1 MEENMK
7 LSKLNEIFN
16 DCKSEHMDNNE
27 GYVAIQ
33 VRMDGFPE
41 DEIIVNRCEN
51 IDTKLEYYNKTY
63 DENCNHKFAKGIR
76 IVNATW
82 TYDFRDIEL
91 SLKGE

>member
-1 MEENMK
+1 MK

-16 DCKSEHMDNNE
+16 DCKNE
-27 GYVAIQ
+27 FYSLGKGYVAIQ

-41 DEIIVNRCEN
+41 DEIIVNRYEN

-76 IVNATW
+76 IVNATG
-82 TYDFRDIEL
+82 TNDFDEIEA
-91 SLKGE
+91 SLRGE